1 MLNGPVLAKDNDI
14 GTNAVVKYKLLGA
27 RMDIFTVEANTGN
40 TVKPLSK
47 DNKTSI
53 PETHSNMSVSAGV
66 IRVHQGG
73 SLDREAFQEPRVE
86 LFLVAEDIG
95 GLNSSVPLTV
105 AILDE
110 NDNPPVFSPS
120 SYSVR
125 LPENSPTGVWIPLR
139 LKISPFIKMCRPQ
152 VEVAVDKHRCK
163 RPFSVHVSA
172 GVVVTQL
179 SAADADS
186 GSNGWLMYR
195 LESGAQDRF
204 VVEPLSGAV
213 LVGNT
218 TLDRE
223 ERGSYRLVVIAIDR
237 GTPPMSG
244 TATLTVILDDVND
257 SSPRFIEPVTL
268 INVNES
274 TPPGVVVATLT
285 AEDPDLHPRLEYYI
299 ISVEAKDDGNNP
311 VNGLQESF
319 GIDLHTGET
328 LLTSDR

>member
-1 MLNGPVLAKDNDI
+1 MYPCKA
-14 GTNAVVKYKLLGA
+14 LGLQVHSSNYWA
-27 RMDIFTVEANTGN
+27 QKHKCVFL
-40 TVKPLSK
+40 PLSRHHLF
-47 DNKTSI
+47 I
-53 PETHSNMSVSAGV
+53 HYFV
-66 IRVHQGG
+66 ITL
-73 SLDREAFQEPRVE
+73 SL
-86 LFLVAEDIG
+86 
-95 GLNSSVPLTV
+95 S
-105 AILDE
+105 
-110 NDNPPVFSPS
+110 
-120 SYSVR
+120 
-125 LPENSPTGVWIPLR
+125 LP
-139 LKISPFIKMCRPQ
+139 
-152 VEVAVDKHRCK
+152 
-163 RPFSVHVSA
+163 

-179 SAADADS
+179 SATDADS

-204 VVEPLSGAV
+204 VVDSLSGAV

-223 ERGSYRLVVIAIDR
+223 DRGSYRLVVMATDR
-237 GTPPMSG
+237 GTPPLSG

-257 SSPRFIEPVTL
+257 SRPRFIEPVTM

-311 VNGLQESF
+311 VDGLQESF

-328 LLTSDR
+328 QILSKFSIWINKV

>member
-1 MLNGPVLAKDNDI
+1 M
-14 GTNAVVKYKLLGA
+14 
-27 RMDIFTVEANTGN
+27 R
-40 TVKPLSK
+40 
-47 DNKTSI
+47 
-53 PETHSNMSVSAGV
+53 
-66 IRVHQGG
+66 QGG
-73 SLDREAFQEPRVE
+73 SLDREAFQEPWVE
-86 LFLVAEDIG
+86 LLLVAEDVG

-105 AILDE
+105 AVLDE

-125 LPENSPTGVWIPLR
+125 LPENSPAGNADR
-139 LKISPFIKMCRPQ
+139 HLKIGPFVKRCRFN
-152 VEVAVDKHRCK
+152 KHF
-163 RPFSVHVSA
+163 FSFSCPCFSA

-204 VVEPLSGAV
+204 VVEPFSGAV
-213 LVGNT
+213 LVGNA

-223 ERGSYRLVVIAIDR
+223 ERGSYRLVVIATDR

-257 SSPRFIEPVTL
+257 SRPRFIEPVTM

-311 VNGLQESF
+311 VSGLQESF

-328 LLTSDR
+328 LLTCLVTDCRY

>member
-1 MLNGPVLAKDNDI
+1 M
-14 GTNAVVKYKLLGA
+14 
-27 RMDIFTVEANTGN
+27 
-40 TVKPLSK
+40 
-47 DNKTSI
+47 
-53 PETHSNMSVSAGV
+53 
-66 IRVHQGG
+66 
-73 SLDREAFQEPRVE
+73 
-86 LFLVAEDIG
+86 
-95 GLNSSVPLTV
+95 

-110 NDNPPVFSPS
+110 NDSPPVFSPS

-125 LPENSPTGVWIPLR
+125 LPENSPTGMWVDLS
-139 LKISPFIKMCRPQ
+139 LTKIYSLNFQAKTSQVKMSLNEALMQMCFF
-152 VEVAVDKHRCK
+152 CLCC
-163 RPFSVHVSA
+163 SA

-179 SAADADS
+179 SATDADS

-218 TLDRE
+218 SLDRE
-223 ERGSYRLVVIAIDR
+223 ERGSYRLVVLATDR

-257 SSPRFIEPVTL
+257 SRPRFIEPVTM

-274 TPPGVVVATLT
+274 TRPGVVVATLT
-285 AEDPDLHPRLEYYI
+285 AEDPDQHPRLEYYI

-311 VNGLQESF
+311 VDGLEESF

-328 LLTSDR
+328 LTSLLTTNR